1 MVELSDII
9 DSSNVA
15 CMVEVPSKKKALHQ
29 LALILSYAVNSPG
42 ERFDA
47 AHEGETGS
55 DDESARSAD
64 AEAAAENDATEEQL
78 SEMDILDALI
88 SRERL
93 GSTALGQGIAVP
105 HGRIADLERPV
116 AAMIT
121 LTSGIECDAPDEEPV
136 DIIFALLVPEDST
149 DEHLKILS
157 IMAEKFS
164 NDSIT
169 RTLRDCGQDEEQ
181 KAHLT
186 ICHGMQ
192 ADGRA
197 DVT

>member
-15 CMVEVPSKKKALHQ
+15 CNVDVSSKKKALHQ
-29 LALILSYAVNSPG
+29 LALILSFAVNSPG

-47 AHEGETGS
+47 NT
-55 DDESARSAD
+55 D
-64 AEAAAENDATEEQL
+64 AETDLADNTGGLDNSGDHSDEEQL

-105 HGRIADLERPV
+105 HGRLTDLERPV

-121 LTSGIECDAPDEEPV
+121 LAKGIEFDAPDEEPV

-149 DEHLKILS
+149 DEHLRILS
-157 IMAEKFS
+157 AMAEKFS

-169 RTLRDCGQDEEQ
+169 STLRQCNDKEVQR
-181 KAHLT
+181 AHEVL
-186 ICHGMQ
+186 CQG
-192 ADGRA
+192 AA
-197 DVT
+197 

>member
-15 CMVEVPSKKKALHQ
+15 CNVDVASKKKALHH

-47 AHEGETGS
+47 EAEANSDTDSADDTGS
-55 DDESARSAD
+55 AD
-64 AEAAAENDATEEQL
+64 NSGDHSHEEQC
-78 SEMDILDALI
+78 SEMDILDALV

-105 HGRIADLERPV
+105 HGRLTELERPV

-121 LTSGIECDAPDEEPV
+121 LANGIEFDAPDEEPV

-149 DEHLKILS
+149 DEHLRILS
-157 IMAEKFS
+157 AMAEKFS
-164 NDSIT
+164 DESIT
-169 RTLRDCGQDEEQ
+169 STLRQCDHDEVKLAHDVLCQDTTQ
-181 KAHLT
+181 T
-186 ICHGMQ
+186 
-192 ADGRA
+192 
-197 DVT
+197 

>member
-15 CMVEVPSKKKALHQ
+15 CRVDVASKKKALHQ
-29 LALILSYAVNSPG
+29 LALILSYAVNHPG
-42 ERFDA
+42 ERYEDA
-47 AHEGETGS
+47 ADSKASVEA
-55 DDESARSAD
+55 SA
-64 AEAAAENDATEEQL
+64 ATEHQEATGDNSNDDLL

-105 HGRIADLERPV
+105 HGRIAELERPV

-121 LTSGIECDAPDEEPV
+121 LATGIEFDAPDEEPV
-136 DIIFALLVPEDST
+136 DIVFALLVPEDST

-157 IMAEKFS
+157 AMAEKFS
-164 NDSIT
+164 NENVT
-169 RTLRDCGQDEEQ
+169 GTLRNCSHDDEV
-181 KAHLT
+181 KAHQT
-186 ICHGMQ
+186 ICESPEAPDAG
-192 ADGRA
+192 D
-197 DVT
+197 